1 MSKEERLERI
11 KRAQA
16 LHEQRKAAEAK
27 KKELPTGVFLDKE
40 SGTYGFRIS
49 VIDASGKKKDT
60 KRTGFSSAAAARK
73 AREELR
79 YEIKHSEPETEGT
92 TAPDYSKTFTEV
104 YEYYLGTKAKDKALG
119 TLDKQESLWVHHIKP
134 VFGDRKLADV
144 TKGEMEDYLA
154 LLYREGDTI
163 TGYQRYRNKPVES
176 YSYSY
181 VEGFIKIFWLIYGI
195 AYDQGWV
202 DPLRYQQEFVNK
214 STKLS
219 MPPKAQEEEPDD
231 DDGSDDEIIIYSKAE
246 IQKILEVVEGGN
258 LQVPTEF
265 ALYCGLRRSEV
276 FGLMKRDIDIEN
288 KSIRVRRQL
297 LYDRKDRVF
306 YIGPTKTP
314 KSVRTVIMPD
324 VLVEHLKDYLAKQEE
339 AEKSLGYRNT
349 EIVYNRFGKGP
360 KGDNTPIQGGDFLF
374 RKENGELM
382 TVNSIKYWAG
392 KCRDIG
398 VDLKFH
404 TLRHTNA
411 SFLASH
417 GVPLKTLMRHLG
429 HVRSQTA
436 LQYYVTTDEDA
447 LKILKENLNSMPEYA
462 IK

>member
-11 KRAQA
+11 KQAQA

-27 KKELPTGVFLDKE
+27 KKELPTGVYLDKD

-49 VIDASGKKKDT
+49 VTDAAGKKKDT
-60 KRTGFSSAAAARK
+60 KRIGFASAAQARK
-73 AREELR
+73 AREDLR
-79 YEIKHSEPETEGT
+79 YEIKHAEPEPVPDT
-92 TAPDYSKTFTEV
+92 TPDYTKTFNDV
-104 YEYYLGTKAKDKALG
+104 YEYYLETKARDKALG
-119 TLDKQESLWVHHIKP
+119 TLDKQQALWEHHIKP
-134 VFGDRKLADV
+134 IFGNRRLSDV

-163 TGYQRYRNKPVES
+163 TGYQRYKNKPVES

-214 STKLS
+214 GTKLS

-231 DDGSDDEIIIYSKAE
+231 DDGSDDEIVIYSKAE
-246 IQKILEVVEGGN
+246 IHKILEVVEGGN
-258 LQVPTEF
+258 LQIPTEF
-265 ALYCGLRRSEV
+265 ALYCGLRRSEI
-276 FGLMKRDIDIEN
+276 FGLMKRDVDLEA
-288 KSIRVRRQL
+288 KTVRVRRQL

-306 YIGPTKTP
+306 YIAPTKTP
-314 KSVRTVIMPD
+314 KSVRTVNIPD
-324 VLVEHLKDYLAKQEE
+324 VLVEHLRVYLAQQKEDQ
-339 AEKSLGYRNT
+339 KSLGYRNT
-349 EIVYNRFGKGP
+349 EIVYNRFGKGT
-360 KGDNTPIQGGDFLF
+360 KGDNAPMQGADFLF

-382 TVNSIKYWAG
+382 TVNSIKYWAL
-392 KCRDIG
+392 KCREAGI
-398 VDLKFH
+398 DLKFH

-411 SFLASH
+411 SYLASH

-447 LKILKENLNSMPEYA
+447 LKILIENLNDMPEYA